1 MRLSA
6 EFASLVSRATEL
18 HFPSLDS
25 QLEEIRNTV
34 PEVGRW
40 RAARRAADSEPAADQ
55 LRPGDMY
62 LTRHSNLAAVH
73 LAFHI
78 VTDVSLSATDGRAWV
93 LAPPVDA
100 Q

>member
-1 MRLSA
+1 M
-6 EFASLVSRATEL
+6 SRATEL

-34 PEVGRW
+34 PEGCRW
-40 RAARRAADSEPAADQ
+40 RAGRRALSETPQSPPPGSGEQ

-73 LAFHI
+73 LAYHI
-78 VTDVSLSATDGRAWV
+78 VTDVSANETRF
-93 LAPPVDA
+93 
-100 Q
+100 